1 MTAHDFM
8 WTFEQS
14 MQITMI
20 IFGFLGV
27 LFVLS
32 SVVFVAYCTVKTL
45 KDILKDSDNG

>member
-1 MTAHDFM
+1 MNAHDFM

-20 IFGFLGV
+20 IFGFLGA

-45 KDILKDSDNG
+45 RETLKDSE